1 MNLHTYKT
9 KIMINQ
15 NILDEQLELVAYE
28 EFNSLNQN
36 SPIHIVCITSYPDR
50 TCGIATFSKDLRE
63 NILSVFG
70 NSVHISIC
78 AIESNHSENNYD
90 FPVEYILEDKI
101 TLSYSK
107 LAESINQNPE
117 IDAVLIQ
124 HEFGLFGGD
133 LGENILIF
141 LHEIKKPVVTTFHTV
156 LPYPSIKR
164 KFIVQ
169 SIAQISEKIIVMT
182 ENSSSILQNEYD
194 VYPTKIEVIPHGM
207 HLISLKDKEE
217 LKTKYFLNSRKVL
230 STFGLINSGKGIETA
245 LFALPEIIK
254 ENPNCIYL
262 IIGKTHPE
270 VLKKEGEKYR
280 EYLVQIID
288 ELKLH
293 NHTLFVNKF
302 VTNEDLLEF
311 LQMTDIYL
319 FTSKDPHQAVSGTFT
334 YAMGCNCPIISTQ
347 FPHAIDS
354 LGSAGILIDHN
365 DSKQLSQS
373 TNYLFRNP
381 DILNSMRINALEKS
395 KSSAWQNI
403 AIKNL
408 NLLNNNTNLER
419 KIISYQIPTYNLIH
433 INNLTHS
440 LGIIQFSKA
449 EIPDLNSGF
458 TLDDNARALIAVTQY
473 FELTKDENAINLI
486 NTYFN
491 FIEFMQQDGG
501 EFLNYLDK
509 YGHFTLQ
516 NFEENLE
523 DSNGRAIW
531 ALGYFYSKR
540 DLFDKQFNTR
550 IEELLENSLQII
562 GSFDSPRAIAFTI
575 KGLYNFNEDKN
586 SLVIYSLI
594 LDLADKLISFY
605 QSTKNTS
612 WYWFEDKL
620 TYGNAILSEALLYAY
635 DISKNEDYKEIAVE
649 SFEFLLSVLFEKEHF
664 TTISNRTWHQID
676 EEVSEFGEQPIEVAY
691 TIMAL
696 EKFNEF
702 FQNKGYDI
710 RMKKAFDWYHGHN
723 RLNQI
728 VYNPLTGGC
737 CDGIEHDRVNINQ
750 GAESTI
756 TYLMARNS
764 IERQFLK
771 VKKEELIFTN

>member
-15 NILDEQLELVAYE
+15 NTLDQQLELVAYE

-101 TLSYSK
+101 TSSYSK

-124 HEFGLFGGD
+124 HEFGLFGGE

-141 LHEIKKPVVTTFHTV
+141 LHEINKPVVTTFHTV
-156 LPYPSIKR
+156 LPNPSIKR

-182 ENSSSILQNEYD
+182 ENSSSIIQNEYD

-270 VLKKEGEKYR
+270 VLKREGEKYR

-381 DILNSMRINALEKS
+381 DKLNSMRINALEKS

-586 SLVIYSLI
+586 SLVIHSLI

-676 EEVSEFGEQPIEVAY
+676 EEISEFGEQPIEVAY

-710 RMKKAFDWYHGHN
+710 QMKKAFDWYHGHN

>member
-1 MNLHTYKT
+1 MNS
-9 KIMINQ
+9 Q
-15 NILDEQLELVAYE
+15 NLFDEQLELSSYE
-28 EFNSLNQN
+28 EIQQD
-36 SPIHIVCITSYPDR
+36 PQIATIHIVCITSYPDR
-50 TCGIATFSKDLRE
+50 ACGIATFSKDLRE
-63 NILSVFG
+63 SILSVFG

-78 AIESNHSENNYD
+78 AIESNHSQNNYD
-90 FPVEYILEDKI
+90 FPVEYILEDKNI
-101 TLSYSK
+101 SSYNE

-124 HEFGLFGGD
+124 HEFGLFGGE
-133 LGENILIF
+133 LGENILVF
-141 LHEIKKPVVTTFHTV
+141 MHEVKKPVVTTFHTV
-156 LPYPSIKR
+156 LPNPSAKR

-169 SIAQISEKIIVMT
+169 TIAQISEKIIVMT
-182 ENSSSILQNEYD
+182 QNSSSILSTEYG
-194 VYPTKIEVIPHGM
+194 VYESKIEIIPHGT
-207 HLISLKDKEE
+207 HLISLKDKEH
-217 LKTKYFLNSRKVL
+217 LKTKYFLNKRKVL
-230 STFGLINSGKGIETA
+230 TTFGLINSGKGIETA

-254 ENPNCIYL
+254 ENSNCIYL
-262 IIGKTHPE
+262 IIGQTHPE
-270 VLKKEGEKYR
+270 VVKREGEKYR
-280 EYLVQIID
+280 EYLTQIIE
-288 ELKLH
+288 ELNLH

-302 VTNEDLLEF
+302 VSNEDLLEF

-347 FPHAIDS
+347 FPHALDS
-354 LGSAGILIDHN
+354 LGSAGILINQN

-373 TNYLFRNP
+373 ANYLFRNP
-381 DILNSMRINALEKS
+381 DLLNSMRINALEKT
-395 KSSAWQNI
+395 KSSSWQNV
-403 AIKNL
+403 AIKHL

-419 KIISYQIPTYNLIH
+419 KIINYQIPSYNLTH

-440 LGIIQFSKA
+440 LGLIQFSKA
-449 EIPDLNSGF
+449 EIPDINSGF

-473 FELTKDENAINLI
+473 FELTKDENSIHLI

-491 FIEFMQQDGG
+491 FIEYMQQDEGG
-501 EFLNYLDK
+501 FLNYLDK
-509 YGHFTLQ
+509 DGYYTLQ
-516 NFEENLE
+516 NFDENLE

-531 ALGYFYSKR
+531 ALGYFYDKKE
-540 DLFDKQFNTR
+540 LFENQFNAR
-550 IEELLENSLQII
+550 IEELIENSLQII
-562 GSFDSPRAIAFTI
+562 GSLLSPRAIAFSI
-575 KGLYNFNEDKN
+575 KGLYHYNEDKN
-586 SLVIYSLI
+586 SIVIHTLI
-594 LDLADKLISFY
+594 LDLADKLMAFY
-605 QSTKNTS
+605 KSVKNGS
-612 WYWFEDKL
+612 WFWFEKKL
-620 TYGNAILSEALLYAY
+620 TYGNAILSESLLYAY
-635 DISKNEDYKEIAVE
+635 EISKNEHYKEIAEE

-664 TTISNRTWHQID
+664 TTISNRTWFQIN

-696 EKFNEF
+696 EKFDQF
-702 FQNKGYDI
+702 FQNKGYGL

-764 IERQFLK
+764 IEQKFLK
-771 VKKEELIFTN
+771 VKKDQLIFTN